1 MPYPHTIHPVVAHAL
16 ELFDNLEI
24 HSREDDEEEL
34 TPSERFKQMMESV
47 AVDGLD
53 VVIKDVESFA
63 DDLLLWHRVTEI
75 SFSLGDDYGFF
86 QEFTV
91 RLEYHPPGEW
101 TTLANADATYHLL
114 KELWI
119 VEEGEDNPFI
129 TQWDDDDDDDDDDGS
144 IVIVPIIIENSHYDL
159 HKGSVYDPVSFA
171 YVGDFEYA
179 NPEDDMPTIV
189 FDERNDIDD
198 TTTQQELWRFNDI
211 SSVIDF
217 DTDGS

>member
-1 MPYPHTIHPVVAHAL
+1 MPYPHTITFAQANAL

-47 AVDGLD
+47 EDGLD
-53 VVIKDVESFA
+53 VVIKVVECFREWYSA
-63 DDLLLWHRVTEI
+63 TEI

-129 TQWDDDDDDDDDDGS
+129 TPFDDDDDDDADGN

-189 FDERNDIDD
+189 FDDRDDIDD